1 MANSFGSKNKEIM
14 KKAMQ
19 SSIFAGTAEG
29 VLNVIMD
36 ILFIKYLSYGV
47 AGTAF
52 GTFVSQSV
60 SALFLFIY

>member
-29 VLNVIMD
+29 VLNVIMY
-36 ILFIKYLSYGV
+36 ILLLNI
-47 AGTAF
+47 
-52 GTFVSQSV
+52 
-60 SALFLFIY
+60 